1 MKVINSMLSF
11 HTVCI
16 LTRAVSRSLAFHPTS
31 KSFSKHSTVLYSST
45 SSSSSESTG
54 SSTIVGADIEGP
66 ELPPIPSTV
75 KRLFM
80 VRHGEVINP
89 GGDRPVY
96 YGAMDVSLSPLG
108 EDEARVRKEATEK
121 ISDTLENLDKRYT

>member
-1 MKVINSMLSF
+1 MKVINSMLSI

-16 LTRAVSRSLAFHPTS
+16 LSRVVSRSLAFNPTS
-31 KSFSKHSTVLYSST
+31 KSFSKRSTALYSSST
-45 SSSSSESTG
+45 SSSESSSSSSSSTG
-54 SSTIVGADIEGP
+54 STIMSVNIEGP

-108 EDEARVRKEATEK
+108 EDEARV
-121 ISDTLENLDKRYT
+121 S